1 MRFARHARV
10 EQDEIERTDR
20 VQRIERPGRLRVTA
34 LGQRCAHQ
42 LAAVVI
48 AGNGGKTNLERREEP
63 VEMLVLL
70 GHRRIG
76 KVTGY
81 HHELWSRPEGIERGD
96 ASRKRGRSVDLAI
109 GQHARTLDMQIGN
122 LGDQEGRAHASPFG
136 KSRIAEGST
145 ESPTRSPAFTINVF
159 GTSTIIVRS
168 AAPLTLRRWRSPTK
182 LTLVTSPVRLAFPA
196 ATMAIDSG
204 RTMASAGPST
214 LVFSIA
220 SRPPRKVSVPELL
233 TPSRMLAAPTNSA
246 TKRLAGAK

>member
-20 VQRIERPGRLRVTA
+20 VQRIERPGRLRVAA

-81 HHELWSRPEGIERGD
+81 HHKLWSRPEGVERGD

-109 GQHARTLDMQIGN
+109 GQSQDA
-122 LGDQEGRAHASPFG
+122 
-136 KSRIAEGST
+136 
-145 ESPTRSPAFTINVF
+145 
-159 GTSTIIVRS
+159 
-168 AAPLTLRRWRSPTK
+168 
-182 LTLVTSPVRLAFPA
+182 
-196 ATMAIDSG
+196 
-204 RTMASAGPST
+204 
-214 LVFSIA
+214 
-220 SRPPRKVSVPELL
+220 
-233 TPSRMLAAPTNSA
+233 
-246 TKRLAGAK
+246 